1 MYLYQMKWFIF
12 LAFVYFK
19 LNAAVFGQVIIKSWE
34 VPPYEV
40 QLIRYEQVRENGG
53 IDIEQ
58 IRNPKASPPNYNTT
72 FAVFQEGKAI
82 NGAAHIRVSK
92 DSCNLNFIDLGQ
104 QRNLNGIL
112 GHDIFINLCT
122 NKLIDKPIE
131 KPSWLYAPIDSAFI
145 KDLNT
150 DSLSKCH
157 PKMNEALKIFT
168 IHQYTVLRNK
178 YIPSEWKAPYQ
189 PRYQI
194 TVYQGAAQHEVLL
207 YYDMYIIDG
216 YLYSAGN
223 NQGTQAEDLH
233 FWQSNLKLLQRDQLI
248 DQNSTRQH

>member
-12 LAFVYFK
+12 LAFVCFK
-19 LNAAVFGQVIIKSWE
+19 LNAAVFGQEIIKSWE

-58 IRNPKASPPNYNTT
+58 IRNPKATPPNYNTT

-168 IHQYTVLRNK
+168 THQYTVLRNK

-248 DQNSTRQH
+248 DQNRTRQN